1 MSSSLT
7 IEERV
12 NLDHFKIWFSY
23 LINIVNK
30 YPEIKKYKCVKES
43 LQVSKYFLANL
54 SRFIINFTKLS
65 NKKKESESL
74 IINIYDKNISKNQYL
89 YHLDIIKEYS
99 SDSLRLALVSF
110 ASPDSNFNWDKNV
123 VVGSQKFVSKV
134 YYFLIL
140 SCIFDFCILSFDLE
154 II

>member
-1 MSSSLT
+1 MYEKSEKIIKKYKNKFETLKKPFEFVIKKLFNNIKNIDYNLSCDKYNNTDGIQYIKNKPFLMSSSLT

-65 NKKKESESL
+65 NKKKE
-74 IINIYDKNISKNQYL
+74 
-89 YHLDIIKEYS
+89 
-99 SDSLRLALVSF
+99 
-110 ASPDSNFNWDKNV
+110 
-123 VVGSQKFVSKV
+123 
-134 YYFLIL
+134 
-140 SCIFDFCILSFDLE
+140 
-154 II
+154 